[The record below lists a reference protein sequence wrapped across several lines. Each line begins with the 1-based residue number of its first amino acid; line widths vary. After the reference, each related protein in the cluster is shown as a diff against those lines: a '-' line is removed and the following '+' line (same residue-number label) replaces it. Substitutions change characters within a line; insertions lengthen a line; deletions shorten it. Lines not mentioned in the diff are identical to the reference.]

1 MADDQNP
8 PQPPQDQGAAASAAS
23 TQSMFS
29 TDFSVP
35 DDVKAQFPDLID
47 LITRSESMNNEERQ
61 YWVNILPIMTP
72 EQVQNLRDI
81 LMNERSQLDAIDAKY
96 QTEIDAV
103 GQAEFMKRVED
114 ERKQR
119 AQQRAAAEQQARQG
133 ESADDLLK
141 QIEGA

>member
-1 MADDQNP
+1 MPDDQNP
-8 PQPPQDQGAAASAAS
+8 PPPPQDQSAAAVAA

-29 TDFSVP
+29 TEFNVP

-47 LITRSESMNNEERQ
+47 LISRSESMNNEERQ

-81 LMNERSQLDAIDAKY
+81 LANERSQLDAIDSKY
-96 QTEIDAV
+96 KTEIDAV
-103 GQAEFMKRVED
+103 GQAEFLKRVED
-114 ERKQR
+114 EKKKR
-119 AQQRAAAEQQARQG
+119 AADRAAAEQAAAQG
-133 ESADDLLK
+133 ENAEDVLK